1 MQIKKVENKIKYA
14 PEYGKNAM
22 STIWCNLTPDELDKN
37 VNKSSV
43 FRGNTWPYK
52 I

>member
-22 STIWCNLTPDELDKN
+22 STIWCNLTPDELDK
-37 VNKSSV
+37 KCKQIKC
-43 FRGNTWPYK
+43 FQR
-52 I
+52 